1 MEAETVKKAGNSNL
15 TRISSALI
23 GFPLVVLIMIIGNK
37 HVISVSM
44 AIIALLSMSEYLNAV
59 SKKANPVKWV
69 SYLSCG
75 LISLLGLLP
84 AGLYANVILA
94 AIPTILLLLFLQVI
108 VTEMKTN
115 FNDLVYTFVGIIYI
129 AFCVGSMAMVRN
141 LENGKILIWYIF
153 WAGWATDVFAY
164 SIGRRFGKHKFSKVS
179 PKKSIEGC
187 VAGTIGAIIVA
198 LVYTYFINTYSA
210 VQYSYI
216 NISIISLILSLVGQ
230 VGDFA
235 ASTIKRYVEIK
246 DYGNLIPGH
255 GGMLDRIDSIM
266 FIAPFAYMLLN
277 LL

>member
-23 GFPLVVLIMIIGNK
+23 GFPLVVLIMIIGNI

-84 AGLYANVILA
+84 AGLYANVILI

>member
-198 LVYTYFINTYSA
+198 LVYTYFINSYSA

>member
-15 TRISSALI
+15 TRISTALI

-37 HVISVSM
+37 YVISVSM

-59 SKKANPVKWV
+59 SKKAKPVKWV

-75 LISLLGLLP
+75 LISLLGLVP
-84 AGLYANVILA
+84 SGLYANVILA
-94 AIPTILLLLFLQVI
+94 AISIILLLLFLQVI

-187 VAGTIGAIIVA
+187 IAGTIGAIIVA